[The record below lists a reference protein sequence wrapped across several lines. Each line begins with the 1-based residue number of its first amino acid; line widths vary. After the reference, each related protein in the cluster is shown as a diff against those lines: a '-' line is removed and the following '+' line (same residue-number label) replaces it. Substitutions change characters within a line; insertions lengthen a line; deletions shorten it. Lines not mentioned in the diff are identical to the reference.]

1 MILIQA
7 CQQSDYIPPLNSN
20 EDMAMGCSPED
31 KTHIVLNR
39 PHTALLMATMRD
51 GFAKRGAYTEAIAE
65 QLHQADGKSNLEDI
79 HARAV
84 LQIVEKYGDKQTPEY
99 RSTLKKRLIFKKQT

>member
-1 MILIQA
+1 MWVDRSLLFLDYIYFQVILIQA
-7 CQQSDYIPPLNSN
+7 CQQSEDIPPLDSDD
-20 EDMAMGCSPED
+20 DMAMGCSPED

-65 QLHQADGKSNLEDI
+65 QLNQADGKSNLEDMHTSSI
-79 HARAV
+79 SNSREV
-84 LQIVEKYGDKQTPEY
+84 W
-99 RSTLKKRLIFKKQT
+99 R